1 MEDPL
6 MRAFGGERIAKVL
19 AAAGMREGEAL
30 VSPMVAKALEKA
42 QRRAEALAFEA
53 RRQVLRYDEVQNAQ
67 RIAFQKA
74 RDALVSEGLE
84 PSDLEEMRAE
94 VLERMLLART
104 PEEALPEQ
112 WDLEGLASDLD
123 RAFALSLPLSAWAEE
138 EGVDAAVMWERVRDA
153 VEALFAD
160 RAEAVGREAFDQ
172 ASKEILLAELD
183 AAWRDHMEA
192 MASLRQGIGLRAYG
206 QRDPLR
212 EWQIEA
218 YGLYQEMMAEARRR
232 TVARLA
238 RLAPPPPLPEPPPM
252 PEPLSFAMRRN
263 APCPCGSGLRW
274 KRCHGHPFRAA
285 AVR

>member
-1 MEDPL
+1 
-6 MRAFGGERIAKVL
+6 
-19 AAAGMREGEAL
+19 L
-30 VSPMVAKALEKA
+30 VS
-42 QRRAEALAFEA
+42 QG
-53 RRQVLRYDEVQNAQ
+53 
-67 RIAFQKA
+67 I
-74 RDALVSEGLE
+74 E

-94 VLERMLLART
+94 VLERMLLARI

-112 WDLEGLASDLD
+112 WDLEGLASELD

-138 EGVDAAVMWERVRDA
+138 EGVDAAVMWERVREA
-153 VEALFAD
+153 VEALFAE
-160 RAEAVGREAFDQ
+160 RAEAVGREVFDQ
-172 ASKEILLAELD
+172 ASKEILVVELD

-218 YGLYQEMMAEARRR
+218 YGLYQEMMAEARGR

-238 RLAPPPPLPEPPPM
+238 RLEPPPPLPELPSM

-274 KRCHGHPFRAA
+274 KRCHGHPFRTE